1 MRKADNVVELR
12 VITSLP
18 LDPNRVL
25 RRALES
31 GMTECVVIGYTKDGG
46 EYFASS
52 VGDGG
57 DVLWHLERA
66 KHKLLKMADDDPH

>member
-1 MRKADNVVELR
+1 MKRGDNVVDLP
-12 VITSLP
+12 VITTLP

-25 RRALES
+25 RRALEA
-31 GMTECVVIGYTKDGG
+31 GMTEVVVIGYTKAGD

-57 DVLWHLERA
+57 AVVWHLERA
-66 KHKLLKMADDDPH
+66 KHKLIRMADEAG